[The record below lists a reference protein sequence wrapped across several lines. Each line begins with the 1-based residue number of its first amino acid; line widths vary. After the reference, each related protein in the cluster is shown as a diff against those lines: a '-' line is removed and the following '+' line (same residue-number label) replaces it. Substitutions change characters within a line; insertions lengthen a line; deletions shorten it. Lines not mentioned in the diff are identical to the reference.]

1 MASPMLSESKHLHLE
16 GLQREVEFLQS
27 ENQLLE
33 GFLQRVG
40 CEEATIMACLLCT
53 DHCLLQVAASL
64 LASVDEE
71 RQVQLTSSLL

>member
-1 MASPMLSESKHLHLE
+1 MASPTLSDSKHLHLE
-16 GLQREVEFLQS
+16 GLQREVDFLQS

-40 CEEATIMACLLCT
+40 RGNEMACLLCT
-53 DHCLLQVAASL
+53 DQCLLQVAASL

-71 RQVQLTSSLL
+71 RQVQLTCSLL